1 MSSTDSQLGTEPIF
15 PLLLRLALPAMF
27 SMFINALYNLVDA
40 IFVGQAAGPN
50 AIAAL
55 AIAFPVQQIIL
66 ALALMIG
73 QGTAS
78 IVSRALGAGD
88 RERAAGAA
96 GTAFVAALLSTGV
109 FSVISL
115 WYLENVLVLFGATSE
130 IISYGRDYLGIIMIS
145 APLLAVTIVAN
156 NILRAEGKAKVA
168 MNILLI
174 GAILNIILDPI
185 LIFWLRLGIKGAA
198 IATAVSQGIAFLYVV
213 LFFVSGKS
221 GLMIKRNDLL
231 LRRVFV
237 RESTLLGLPI
247 FIRQGA
253 NSVIATLINNLL
265 AVYGTAISIAVYG
278 TINRLLI
285 FMLMPMFGMLQ
296 AFQPVAGYNFGARQ
310 MDRVKSTVRI
320 TLVSLIIYGTITAAC
335 MMIFPRFLFRLFT
348 SDMMMIQEGIPAL
361 RLIVSMIPF
370 IGVQIIGATFF
381 QSIGHSRPAV
391 FLGLLRQVF
400 LLIPLVV
407 ILPRVLGVTGI
418 WIAFPVSDLTATV
431 VTALVLYRSVQNM
444 TDQRNTPL
452 PGAELGNS

>member
-1 MSSTDSQLGTEPIF
+1 MNNTDSQLGTEPIL
-15 PLLLRLALPAMF
+15 PLLFRLALPAMF

-88 RERAAGAA
+88 RRRAAEAA
-96 GTAFVAALLSTGV
+96 GTAFMAALLSTGV
-109 FSVISL
+109 LSLISIR
-115 WYLENVLVLFGATSE
+115 YLEHVLILFGATSE
-130 IISYGRDYLGIIMIS
+130 IISYGRDYLGIIMLS

-156 NILRAEGKAKVA
+156 NILRAEGKPTIA

-174 GAILNIILDPI
+174 GALLNIALDPI
-185 LIFWLRLGIKGAA
+185 LIFVLDMGIRGAA
-198 IATAVSQGIAFLYVV
+198 VATAVSQGVAFLYVFS
-213 LFFVSGKS
+213 FFVQGRS
-221 GLMIKRNDLL
+221 GLALQWKDLL
-231 LRRVFV
+231 LQNVFV
-237 RESTLLGLPI
+237 RESALLGLPI

-296 AFQPVAGYNFGARQ
+296 AFQPVAGYNFGAGQ
-310 MDRVKSTVRI
+310 MKRVEDTVKI
-320 TLVSLIIYGTITAAC
+320 TLLSLVIYGTGAAAL
-335 MMIFPRFLFRLFT
+335 MMVFPGALFRLFT
-348 SDMMMIQEGIPAL
+348 NDMKMIQEGVPAL
-361 RLIVSMIPF
+361 RLIVSMVPF

-381 QSIGHSRPAV
+381 QSIGHARPAV
-391 FLGLLRQVF
+391 VLGLLRQVF
-400 LLIPLVV
+400 LLIPLVIV
-407 ILPRVLGVTGI
+407 LPRLLGVMGI
-418 WIAFPVSDLTATV
+418 WVAFPISDLTATV
-431 VTALVLYRSVQNM
+431 VTALVLYRSLQNIIGPRQITVPM
-444 TDQRNTPL
+444 
-452 PGAELGNS
+452 AE

>member
-1 MSSTDSQLGTEPIF
+1 MNNTDSQLGTEPIL
-15 PLLLRLALPAMF
+15 PLLFRLALPAMF

-88 RERAAGAA
+88 RRRAAEAA
-96 GTAFVAALLSTGV
+96 GTAFMAALLSTGV
-109 FSVISL
+109 LSLISIR
-115 WYLENVLVLFGATSE
+115 YLEHVLILFGATSE
-130 IISYGRDYLGIIMIS
+130 IISYGRDYLGIIMLS

-156 NILRAEGKAKVA
+156 NILRAEGKPTIA

-174 GAILNIILDPI
+174 GALLNIALDPI
-185 LIFWLRLGIKGAA
+185 LIFVLDMGIRGAA
-198 IATAVSQGIAFLYVV
+198 VATAVSQGVAFLYVFS
-213 LFFVSGKS
+213 FFVQGRS
-221 GLMIKRNDLL
+221 GLALQWKDLL
-231 LRRVFV
+231 LQNVFV
-237 RESTLLGLPI
+237 RESALLGLPI

-296 AFQPVAGYNFGARQ
+296 AFQPVAGYNFGAGQ
-310 MDRVKSTVRI
+310 MKRVEDTVKI
-320 TLVSLIIYGTITAAC
+320 TLLSLVIYGTGAAAL
-335 MMIFPRFLFRLFT
+335 MMVFPGALFRLFT
-348 SDMMMIQEGIPAL
+348 NDMKMIQEGVPAL

-381 QSIGHSRPAV
+381 QSIGHARPAV
-391 FLGLLRQVF
+391 VLGLLRQVF
-400 LLIPLVV
+400 LLIPLVIV
-407 ILPRVLGVTGI
+407 LPRLLGVMGI
-418 WIAFPVSDLTATV
+418 WVAFPISDLTATV
-431 VTALVLYRSVQNM
+431 VTALVLYRSLQNIIGPRQITVPM
-444 TDQRNTPL
+444 
-452 PGAELGNS
+452 AE